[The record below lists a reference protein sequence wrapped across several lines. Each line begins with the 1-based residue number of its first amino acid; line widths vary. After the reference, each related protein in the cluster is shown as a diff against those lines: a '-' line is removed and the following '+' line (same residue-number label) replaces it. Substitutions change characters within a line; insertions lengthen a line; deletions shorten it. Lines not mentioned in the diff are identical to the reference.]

1 MMFIKKNFACA
12 LSLTMLFTW
21 LAGCGD
27 SGKDMPEKREA
38 AKEGEHKEAG
48 HKDEKRTKGIVLSA
62 EALINAGIKVESVS
76 LRSLPATI
84 RVTANIAHNQDRS
97 FHVTPRVRGRV
108 VEVYASIGSTVSVGS
123 PLALLDS
130 TELGEARAEHAKAV
144 ALVDLA
150 KSNVEREKR
159 LFEQKIS
166 PQKDLLA
173 AQVEE
178 RRAEVEVRM
187 LHEKLRLYG
196 LSETEINGSNDAP
209 SRYLVRAPGPGVVIE
224 KEITQGEVIEA
235 GKRVFTISDLSTVW
249 VLLNIFEKDL
259 AQVSKNT
266 AMKIE
271 TDAYP
276 GESFEGKVAYI
287 GDVVDPQNRTISLR
301 VAVANPNRRLKPGMF
316 AKAEIVTASI
326 SAQAI
331 VIPSGA
337 IQRVEG
343 KPIAFVQQADGA
355 FAKRDLELSRQT
367 GDRVEIK
374 SGLKEGDR
382 VVVTGAFTLKSE
394 LLKEALAEDAH

>member
-1 MMFIKKNFACA
+1 MMFIKKKFTRA
-12 LSLTMLFTW
+12 LSLTILFTW

-27 SGKDMPEKREA
+27 SSKAMPEKKGT
-38 AKEGEHKEAG
+38 AKEDGHKEAG
-48 HKDEKRTKGIVLSA
+48 HKEKGHTKGIVLSP
-62 EALINAGIKVESVS
+62 EALKNAGIKVEPAT

-84 RVTANIAHNQDRS
+84 RVTANIAHNQDRR

-108 VEVYASIGSTVSVGS
+108 VEVYTSIGSAVSVGS

-144 ALVDLA
+144 ALLDLA

-173 AQVEE
+173 AQAEE

-196 LSETEINGSNDAP
+196 LSEGEINGSNAAP

-235 GKRVFTISDLSTVW
+235 GKKVFTISDLSTVW

-259 AQVSKNT
+259 AQVRKN
-266 AMKIE
+266 AAVKIA

-276 GESFEGKVAYI
+276 GETFEGKVAYI
-287 GDVVDPQNRTISLR
+287 GDVVDPQNRTVPLR
-301 VAVANPNRRLKPGMF
+301 VAMANPNRRLKPGMF
-316 AKAEIVTASI
+316 ATAEVVTSQAT
-326 SAQAI
+326 AQAI
-331 VIPSGA
+331 VIPSLA
-337 IQRVEG
+337 VQRVEG
-343 KPIAFVQQADGA
+343 KPVAFVQLPDGS
-355 FAKRDLELSRQT
+355 FAKRDLELGREI
-367 GDRVEIK
+367 GDRVEVK
-374 SGLKEGDR
+374 SGLKEGDQ
-382 VVVTGAFTLKSE
+382 VVISGTFTLKSE
-394 LLKEALAEDAH
+394 LLKEGLAEDAH

>member
-1 MMFIKKNFACA
+1 MMFIKKKFVFAI
-12 LSLTMLFTW
+12 SLAMVLAW

-27 SGKDMPEKREA
+27 SGKAMPEKIES
-38 AKEGEHKEAG
+38 AKEDGHKEAG

-62 EALINAGIKVESVS
+62 EALKNAGIKVESVS

-84 RVTANIAHNQDRS
+84 PVTANIAHNQDRS

-108 VEVYASIGSTVSVGS
+108 VEVYASIGSAVSVGS

-130 TELGEARAEHAKAV
+130 TELGEVRAEYNKAQ
-144 ALVDLA
+144 ALLDLV

-173 AQVEE
+173 AQAEE
-178 RRAEVEVRM
+178 RRAEIEVRM

-196 LSETEINGSNDAP
+196 LSDGEINGSNAAP

-235 GKRVFTISDLSTVW
+235 GKKVFTISDLSTVW

-266 AMKIE
+266 AVKIE

-276 GESFEGKVAYI
+276 GETFEGKVAYI

-355 FAKRDLELSRQT
+355 FAKRDLELGRQT

-374 SGLKEGDR
+374 SGLKEGER
-382 VVVTGAFTLKSE
+382 VAITGTFTLKSE
-394 LLKEALAEDAH
+394 LLKDGLAEDAH

>member
-1 MMFIKKNFACA
+1 MM
-12 LSLTMLFTW
+12 FTW

-27 SGKDMPEKREA
+27 SSKAMPEK
-38 AKEGEHKEAG
+38 KEAG
-48 HKDEKRTKGIVLSA
+48 HKEKGHTKSIVLSP
-62 EALINAGIKVESVS
+62 EALKNAGIKVEPVT
-76 LRSLPATI
+76 LRSVPATI

-108 VEVYASIGSTVSVGS
+108 VEVYASIGSAVSVGS

-130 TELGEARAEHAKAV
+130 TELGEARAEHGKAV
-144 ALVDLA
+144 ALLDLA
-150 KSNVEREKR
+150 KSNVEREKW
-159 LFEQKIS
+159 LFEQRIS

-173 AQVEE
+173 AQAEE
-178 RRAEVEVRM
+178 RRAEVEGRM

-196 LSETEINGSNDAP
+196 LSEGEINGSNAAP

-235 GKRVFTISDLSTVW
+235 GKKVFTISDLSTVW

-259 AQVSKNT
+259 AQVSRN
-266 AMKIE
+266 AAVKIA

-276 GESFEGKVAYI
+276 GETFEGKVAYV
-287 GDVVDPQNRTISLR
+287 GDVVDPQNRTVPLR

-316 AKAEIVTASI
+316 ATAEVVTSQT

-331 VIPSGA
+331 VIPSLA
-337 IQRVEG
+337 VQRVEG
-343 KPIAFVQQADGA
+343 KPVAFVQLPDGS
-355 FAKRDLELSRQT
+355 FAKRDLELGREI
-367 GDRVEIK
+367 GDRFEVK

-382 VVVTGAFTLKSE
+382 VAITGTFTLKSE
-394 LLKEALAEDAH
+394 LLKEGLAEDAH